1 MLWLSP
7 RMRGCFLDQNFSN
20 TLLKAFPA
28 YAGMFPITVPTTAS
42 QKSFPRV
49 CGDVSIQ
56 ASDERTSNEAFPAYA
71 GMFLGRLRKA
81 TLPLSFPRV
90 CGDVSDRYSGKQLYH
105 QLSPRMRG
113 CFRKSDWHYPD
124 GDAFPA
130 YAGMFLVCGLVK
142 VVLTCFPRVCG
153 DVSKEIYAQGT
164 ADELSP
170 RMRGCFRN
178 HRLFLAFVRAFP
190 AYAGMFLPSALTPSA
205 G

>member
-1 MLWLSP
+1 MLTGELDGRFALSP
-7 RMRGCFLDQNFSN
+7 RMRGCF
-20 TLLKAFPA
+20 PG
-28 YAGMFPITVPTTAS
+28 YANQHPT
-42 QKSFPRV
+42 RV
-49 CGDVSIQ
+49 
-56 ASDERTSNEAFPAYA
+56 
-71 GMFLGRLRKA
+71 
-81 TLPLSFPRV
+81 
-90 CGDVSDRYSGKQLYH
+90 
-105 QLSPRMRG
+105 
-113 CFRKSDWHYPD
+113 
-124 GDAFPA
+124 AFPA